1 MLLKHDILAGS
12 PKLNYLTLPT
22 VLTDKDYTKFLA
34 ALGEFFNTHKG
45 ELALL
50 ASETAE
56 GLEQTQEERDISAM
70 VSTSYTH
77 EHELRTAN

>member
-1 MLLKHDILAGS
+1 M
-12 PKLNYLTLPT
+12 
-22 VLTDKDYTKFLA
+22 
-34 ALGEFFNTHKG
+34 GEFFNTYKE

-70 VSTSYTH
+70 VTTPYPQ
-77 EHELRTAN
+77 EHELRAAN